1 MSEEHEG
8 EALPLAQAHPD
19 HHTAETA
26 KPGFSL
32 AGKTIWIAGHRGMVG
47 QALLRRLKGEACT
60 LLTVDRRELDLT
72 RQAEVEGFVREA
84 KPDAII
90 IAAARVGG
98 ILANMQDPVGFLT
111 DNLAINLNI
120 ARAAHQ
126 ADIDRVLFLGSSCI
140 YPKLA
145 PQPISEEALLT
156 GPLEPTNQWY
166 ALAKITA
173 LKLAE
178 AYRQQFGRNYI
189 TAMPTNL
196 YGPGDNFDL
205 EVGHVLPALL
215 RKAHEAKSRGARQ
228 LELWGTGTARREFL
242 HVDDCA
248 DALVLLLKTYSG
260 ADPVNIGYGED
271 IALIDLAHLICRTAG
286 YDGAIALDP
295 SKPDGTPRKLLDTT
309 RLRQMGWRPK
319 IGLAE
324 GLADTYTW
332 YQAQLAREAAA

>member
-1 MSEEHEG
+1 MSEEHKG
-8 EALPLAQAHPD
+8 EALPLAGANPD
-19 HHTAETA
+19 HHTAGTA

-32 AGKTIWIAGHRGMVG
+32 TGKTIWIAGHTGMVG
-47 QALLRRLKGEACT
+47 QALLRRLGGEACT
-60 LLTVDRRELDLT
+60 LLTAGRRELDLT
-72 RQAEVEGFVREA
+72 RQTEVEGFVGETR
-84 KPDAII
+84 PDAII

-98 ILANMQDPVGFLT
+98 ILANSRDPVGFLT

-120 ARAAHQ
+120 AKAAHG

-140 YPKLA
+140 YPKFA

-166 ALAKITA
+166 ALAKIAA

-178 AYRQQFGRNYI
+178 AYRTQFGRNYI
-189 TAMPTNL
+189 AAMPTNL

-205 EVGHVLPALL
+205 ERGHVLPALL
-215 RKAHEAKSRGARQ
+215 RKAHDAKSRGAKQ
-228 LELWGTGTARREFL
+228 FELWGTGTARREFL

-260 ADPVNIGYGED
+260 ADPVNIGSGED
-271 IALIDLAHLICRTAG
+271 IALIDLAHLICRTVG
-286 YDGAIALDP
+286 YEGAIALDP
-295 SKPDGTPRKLLDTT
+295 AKPDGTPKKLLDTS

-319 IGLAE
+319 IALEDGLAE
-324 GLADTYTW
+324 TYAW
-332 YQAQLAREAAA
+332 YQAQLARGAAA

>member
-1 MSEEHEG
+1 MSGEHKG
-8 EALPLAQAHPD
+8 EAMPLALADPD
-19 HHTAETA
+19 QRRAETT

-32 AGKTIWIAGHRGMVG
+32 VGKTVWIAGHTGMVG
-47 QALLRRLKGEACT
+47 QALLRRLKGEGCT
-60 LLTVDRRELDLT
+60 LLTVERSALDLT
-72 RQAEVEGFVREA
+72 RQAEVEGFVAEA
-84 KPDAII
+84 RPDAII
-90 IAAARVGG
+90 VAAARVGG
-98 ILANMQDPVGFLT
+98 ILANSRDPVGFLS

-126 ADIDRVLFLGSSCI
+126 ADVDRVLFLGSSCI
-140 YPKLA
+140 YPKFA

-166 ALAKITA
+166 ALAKIAA

-189 TAMPTNL
+189 AAMPTNL

-205 EVGHVLPALL
+205 EAGHVLPALL
-215 RKAHEAKSRGARQ
+215 RKAHEAKIGGARQ
-228 LELWGTGTARREFL
+228 FTLWGTGTARREFL

-271 IALIDLAHLICRTAG
+271 IALIDLAQMICRTVG
-286 YDGAIALDP
+286 YQGAIALDP
-295 SKPDGTPRKLLDTT
+295 SKPDGTPRKLLDTS
-309 RLRQMGWRPK
+309 RLRQLGWRPR
-319 IGLAE
+319 IA
-324 GLADTYTW
+324 LADGLTDTYAW
-332 YQAQLAREAAA
+332 YQAQLARGAAA

>member
-8 EALPLAQAHPD
+8 EAMPLALVDPD
-19 HHTAETA
+19 HRRAGTT
-26 KPGFSL
+26 KTGFSL
-32 AGKTIWIAGHRGMVG
+32 AGKTIWIAGHTGMVG
-47 QALLRRLKGEACT
+47 QALLRRLRGEACRV
-60 LLTVDRRELDLT
+60 LTVERRELDLT
-72 RQAEVEGFVREA
+72 RQAEVEHFVAEA
-84 KPDAII
+84 RPDAII

-98 ILANMQDPVGFLT
+98 ILANARDPVGFLS

-120 ARAAHQ
+120 AKAAHA
-126 ADIDRVLFLGSSCI
+126 ADVDRVLFMGSSCI
-140 YPKLA
+140 YPKFA
-145 PQPISEEALLT
+145 AQPITEEALLT

-166 ALAKITA
+166 ALAKIAA

-189 TAMPTNL
+189 AAMPTNL

-205 EVGHVLPALL
+205 EAGHVLPALL
-215 RKAHEAKSRGARQ
+215 RKAHEAKVSGARQ
-228 LELWGTGTARREFL
+228 FALWGTGTARREFL

-260 ADPVNIGYGED
+260 TDPVNIGYGED
-271 IALIDLAHLICRTAG
+271 IALIDLAQIICSTVG
-286 YDGAIALDP
+286 YEGAIALDP

-309 RLRQMGWRPK
+309 RLRQTGWRPR
-319 IGLAE
+319 IALTDGI
-324 GLADTYTW
+324 ADTYAW

>member
-8 EALPLAQAHPD
+8 EALPLAGANPD
-19 HHTAETA
+19 HHTVGTA

-32 AGKTIWIAGHRGMVG
+32 TGKTIWIAGHNGMVG

-72 RQAEVEGFVREA
+72 RQAQVEGFVAEA
-84 KPDAII
+84 RPDAII

-98 ILANMQDPVGFLT
+98 ILANSLDPVGFLT

-120 ARAAHQ
+120 AKAAHG

-140 YPKLA
+140 YPKFA

-166 ALAKITA
+166 ALAKIAA

-178 AYRQQFGRNYI
+178 AYRTQFGRNYI
-189 TAMPTNL
+189 AAMPTNL

-205 EVGHVLPALL
+205 ERGHVLPALL
-215 RKAHEAKSRGARQ
+215 RKAHEAKSRGAKQ
-228 LELWGTGTARREFL
+228 FELWGTGTARREFL

-248 DALVLLLKTYSG
+248 DALVLLLKTYAG
-260 ADPVNIGYGED
+260 ADPVNVGSGED
-271 IALIDLAHLICRTAG
+271 IALIDLAHRICRTVG
-286 YDGAIALDP
+286 YEGAIALDTA
-295 SKPDGTPRKLLDTT
+295 KPDGTPQKLLDTS
-309 RLRQMGWRPK
+309 RLRHMGWRPK
-319 IGLAE
+319 IALDDGLAE
-324 GLADTYTW
+324 TYAW
-332 YQAQLAREAAA
+332 YQAQLARGAAA